1 MTGGWNELIGHAV
14 ASVINEELIGHF
26 VFITTKWKLCMHE
39 PLCGHVKVQ
48 FRYPK
53 KKKNT

>member
-14 ASVINEELIGHF
+14 VSVINEEVIGHF

-48 FRYPK
+48 FRCPK